1 MRNRHKV
8 APVFAAMLACVLVLF
23 ATACATQ
30 PAARTD
36 DGIAIE
42 TAAASRYEIHR
53 VQVRRAADAL
63 SVSGDIAHVP
73 SMRILVPGKVEVSV
87 VGPDGSVLSTETTTP
102 MRANPQARDAHF
114 YVRLPVEPPA
124 GSAVRI
130 EHRLD

>member
-1 MRNRHKV
+1 MSNRHKV

-36 DGIAIE
+36 AGIAIE

-73 SMRILVPGKVEVSV
+73 SMRLLVPGTVEVSV
-87 VGPDGSVLSTETTTP
+87 VGPDGSRLAAQTTTP
-102 MRANPQARDAHF
+102 MRASRQARHAHF
-114 YVRLPVEPPA
+114 DVRLPVEPPA